1 MSDVNSGLNSIVASM
16 RTSQT
21 RMEAITTNL
30 SNLSTPGY
38 KKVGTAVRAFQVPGQ
53 PDGTLEIVARSQV
66 DFVQGNLQS
75 SSNPYHLALQGPG
88 FFAVEGYD
96 GELFTRRGTFR
107 VDDQGVLQTD
117 EGFAVAWEGR
127 QGRVDPV
134 GEAVTIDGTG
144 VVRQG
149 NENIGTLRVV
159 DFDRPDQLT
168 QIGGGYYQAGRGLR
182 ETKTEAVVYQSTI
195 EASNVAGV
203 EELVNMINVQRNFES
218 ATQMMKMVDESY
230 KRLNQAR

>member
-1 MSDVNSGLNSIVASM
+1 M

-38 KKVGTAVRAFQVPGQ
+38 KKVGTSVRAFQVPGQ
-53 PDGTLEIVARSQV
+53 PVGANELVTRVQV
-66 DFVQGNLQS
+66 DFVQGNLQA
-75 SSNPYHLALQGPG
+75 SSNPYHLGLQGPG
-88 FFAVEGYD
+88 FFAVEGLD
-96 GELFTRRGTFR
+96 GELYTRRGTFR

-117 EGFAVAWEGR
+117 EGFPIAW
-127 QGRVDPV
+127 QGRGGKIDAV
-134 GEAVTIDGTG
+134 GAPVTIDGSG

-149 NENIGTLRVV
+149 NNNIGTLRIV
-159 DFDRPDQLT
+159 DFDRPDKLE
-168 QIGGGYYQAGRGLR
+168 QIGGGYFQATPETR
-182 ETKTEAVVYQSTI
+182 ETPTEAVIYQSTL
-195 EASNVAGV
+195 ETSNVAGV
-203 EELVNMINVQRNFES
+203 EELVNMINVQRSFES

>member
-1 MSDVNSGLNSIVASM
+1 M

-53 PDGTLEIVARSQV
+53 PAGSHELVTRSQV

-75 SSNPYHLALQGPG
+75 SSNPYHLGLQGPG
-88 FFAVEGYD
+88 FFAVEGMD

-117 EGFAVAWEGR
+117 EGFAVAWDGR
-127 QGRVDPV
+127 QGRIDAV
-134 GEAVTIDGTG
+134 GAAVTIDGAG

-149 NENIGTLRVV
+149 NNNIGTLRIV
-159 DFDRPDQLT
+159 DFDRPDKLA
-168 QIGGGYYQAGRGLR
+168 QIGGGYYQANPQTR

-203 EELVNMINVQRNFES
+203 EELVNMINVQRSFES
-218 ATQMMKMVDESY
+218 ATQMMKMVDDSY